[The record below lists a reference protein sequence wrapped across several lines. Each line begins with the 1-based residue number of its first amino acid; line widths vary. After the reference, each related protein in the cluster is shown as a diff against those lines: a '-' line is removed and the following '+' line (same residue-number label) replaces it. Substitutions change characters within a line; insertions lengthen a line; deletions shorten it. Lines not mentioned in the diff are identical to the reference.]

1 MKLEV
6 RETMADFL
14 GGKLGAENDRN
25 TRRDRR
31 GFRVRLALS
40 GMGRKAEKYPI
51 IWENY
56 WVPLIF

>member
-1 MKLEV
+1 MNGGAGNYQKEKKK
-6 RETMADFL
+6 MAFQA
-14 GGKLGAENDRN
+14 GKLGAENDRN

-31 GFRVRLALS
+31 GFRARLALS

-56 WVPLIF
+56 